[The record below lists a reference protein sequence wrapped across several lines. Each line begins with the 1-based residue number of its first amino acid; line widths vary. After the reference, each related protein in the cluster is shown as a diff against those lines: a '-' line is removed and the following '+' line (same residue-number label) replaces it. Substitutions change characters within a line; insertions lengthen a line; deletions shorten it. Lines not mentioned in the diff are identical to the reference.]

1 MELRILVVE
10 DSPLTR
16 KMIRSIVQSR
26 DWTIC
31 GEAENG
37 WAGIVKFK
45 ALRPD
50 VVILDFTMP
59 GINGIETAR
68 RMSMLDPDIP
78 IILFTILDEAEL
90 DRAARAAGI
99 CATVSK
105 MRTPD
110 LVGAIESAASQSGR
124 ADRSVGETSMGETG

>member
-10 DSPLTR
+10 DSPVTR
-16 KMIRSIVQSR
+16 QMIRTIAQSR

-37 WAGIVKFK
+37 WAGIVKFQ

-50 VVILDFTMP
+50 VVVLDFTMP
-59 GINGIETAR
+59 GINGLETAR
-68 RMSMLDPDIP
+68 RMAMLDPDVP
-78 IILFTILDEAEL
+78 LILFSIVEEGEL
-90 DRAARAAGI
+90 SRAARAAGVY
-99 CATVSK
+99 ATVSK

-110 LVGAIESAASQSGR
+110 LIDAIESAASQGGK
-124 ADRSVGETSMGETG
+124 AQQATG

>member
-10 DSPLTR
+10 DSPVTR
-16 KMIRSIVQSR
+16 QMIRTIIQSR

-37 WAGIVKFK
+37 WAGIVKFQ

-50 VVILDFTMP
+50 IVVLDFTMP

-68 RMSMLDPDIP
+68 RMSTLNPHVP
-78 IILFTILDEAEL
+78 LILFTILDENEL
-90 DRAARAAGI
+90 SKAARAAGVY
-99 CATVSK
+99 ATVSK

-110 LVGAIESAASQSGR
+110 LVHAIESAASHSGKSQQD
-124 ADRSVGETSMGETG
+124 AG

>member
-16 KMIRSIVQSR
+16 TMIRTIVQSR

-78 IILFTILDEAEL
+78 LILFTILDEAEL

-99 CATVSK
+99 TATVSK

-110 LVGAIESAASQSGR
+110 LLGAIESAASRSGR
-124 ADRSVGETSMGETG
+124 ADRSIGETT

>member
-10 DSPLTR
+10 DSPVTR
-16 KMIRSIVQSR
+16 EMIRTIVQSR

-50 VVILDFTMP
+50 VVVLDFTMP
-59 GINGIETAR
+59 GINGIETAK
-68 RMSMLDPDIP
+68 RMSMLDPEIP
-78 IILFTILDEAEL
+78 LILFTILDEDEL
-90 DRAARAAGI
+90 SRAARAAGI
-99 CATVSK
+99 YATVSK

-110 LVGAIESAASQSGR
+110 LVLAIETAASQGGR
-124 ADRSVGETSMGETG
+124 PDKPSDSIA

>member
-10 DSPLTR
+10 DSAITR
-16 KMIRSIVQSR
+16 QMIRSIAQQR

-31 GEAENG
+31 GEAEDG

-50 VVILDFTMP
+50 VVVLDFTMP

-68 RMSMLDPDIP
+68 RMSMLDPDVP
-78 IILFTILDEAEL
+78 LILFTILDEDEL
-90 DRAARAAGI
+90 NKAARAAGI
-99 CATVSK
+99 YATVSK

-110 LVGAIESAASQSGR
+110 LVEAIKSAASQGGKPNQ
-124 ADRSVGETSMGETG
+124 AVG

>member
-16 KMIRSIVQSR
+16 KMIRTIVQSR

-68 RMSMLDPDIP
+68 RMSMLDPEVP
-78 IILFTILDEAEL
+78 LILFTILDEAEL

-99 CATVSK
+99 FATVSK

-124 ADRSVGETSMGETG
+124 GDRSMGEMG